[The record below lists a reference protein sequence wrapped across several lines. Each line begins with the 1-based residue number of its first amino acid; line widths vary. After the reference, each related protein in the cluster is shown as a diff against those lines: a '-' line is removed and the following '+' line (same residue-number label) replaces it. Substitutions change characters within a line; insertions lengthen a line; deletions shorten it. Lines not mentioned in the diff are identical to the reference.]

1 MGKQP
6 IYLPISRFLDTAA
19 FGRMLDKT
27 TTSYKFLWVVAI
39 IGFVADEMAKRKS
52 NSHLPQFAEVRI
64 PFKSVVA
71 EMFVMAHYP
80 LNQFRLSFG
89 KQDIMQ
95 RHNAA
100 LGADLPD
107 KPSKAEVAAYFRRQA
122 IPHGIFTAI
131 IRYVYCRTLTPF
143 FGDKLKGLLDR
154 EKNDR
159 IMQLAN
165 ETFGGDFPP
174 FYRIDGEAVVI
185 HPKWADYIAD
195 NLRIISDWRELR
207 WLQYL
212 QSNNM
217 GVPAIANKL
226 QAPKRKERMQLQ
238 RAFWQDVMTVQPVR
252 CIYSKTDLSSEHFVL
267 DHYVPW
273 HFYTH
278 NHLWN
283 LVPTTAEVNSSK
295 SDRLPANRYYDNFL
309 HLQHCAV
316 RMLAKSPSKWKTLRE
331 SYEMGLYDAEGQ
343 VGFDSLTVF
352 ENLKQRYSRVILP
365 AIELAKARGF
375 AGDWEWE
382 KEKVL

>member
-6 IYLPISRFLDTAA
+6 IYLPMSRFLDTAA

-27 TTSYKFLWVVAI
+27 TTSYKFLWVGAV

-52 NSHLPQFAEVRI
+52 HSHLPQFAEVRI

-89 KQDIMQ
+89 KQDMMR
-95 RHNAA
+95 RHSAA
-100 LGADLPD
+100 WGAGLPD
-107 KPSKAEVAAYFRRQA
+107 TPQQAKVAAYFRKAA
-122 IPHGIFTAI
+122 IPEDIYDDI
-131 IRYVYCRTLTPF
+131 IKFVPYRVLTPF

-154 EKNDR
+154 ERNGR

-174 FYRIDGEAVVI
+174 FYRIDGEGVVI
-185 HPKWADYIAD
+185 HPKWADYIDD
-195 NLRIISDWRELR
+195 NLSIVSDWRELR

-212 QSNNM
+212 QSNNPSI
-217 GVPAIANKL
+217 PAIANKL
-226 QAPKRKERMQLQ
+226 QAPQKTESMRLQ
-238 RAFWQDVMTVQPVR
+238 REFWQNVMTVQPVH
-252 CIYSKTDLSSEHFVL
+252 CIYSNAGLSADGFVL

-273 HFYTH
+273 HFYAH

-283 LVPTTAEVNSSK
+283 LVPTTAAVNSAK
-295 SDRLPANRYYDNFL
+295 SDRLPANRYYDDFL

-316 RMLAKSPSKWKTLRE
+316 RMLAGFPDKKWNPLRE
-331 SYEMGLYDAEGQ
+331 SYETGLVDAKGLER
-343 VGFDSLTVF
+343 FDSLTSF
-352 ENLKQRYSRVILP
+352 AKLKQLYKGVIPP
-365 AIELAKARGF
+365 AIELAKSRGF
-375 AGDWEWE
+375 AGDWKCGE
-382 KEKVL
+382 KFL